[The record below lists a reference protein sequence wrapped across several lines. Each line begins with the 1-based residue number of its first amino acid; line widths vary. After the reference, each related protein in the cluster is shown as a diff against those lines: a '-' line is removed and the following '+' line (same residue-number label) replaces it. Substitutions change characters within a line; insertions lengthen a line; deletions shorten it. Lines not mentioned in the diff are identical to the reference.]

1 MTPRPPADGEYLRPR
16 RRPARVV
23 ALACFGALLAFLAPG
38 SAVSAGASFNAGIV
52 WAEATEG
59 VYAAN
64 VDGSGVR
71 QLVPRIADGHHDPA
85 WSPSGDR
92 LVFSTRV
99 SDSVELLMLRPA
111 AGTRRVLALKGRWR
125 WPRQGRNFSYVL
137 ESTWAP
143 DEQHLAVSDSR
154 NPVNSTIRIVSLRAG
169 RLLRPLTSPNDRL
182 ADSLP
187 AWSPD
192 GRTIAFVRQR
202 VKPNLV
208 YGPAAIFLIR
218 PDGRGLRRLARGT
231 SPSWSPDGRHL
242 VYAKGDGIYRIGAD
256 GSGRMRIA
264 GGLVGGRGSVLQP
277 RWSPDGRKILYV
289 TRPGGI
295 WIMDD
300 DGSDRVRV
308 IRRPVISGVGW
319 QPG

>member
-1 MTPRPPADGEYLRPR
+1 MTPRPAADGEYLRPR
-16 RRPARVV
+16 LRPARVV

-71 QLVPRIADGHHDPA
+71 ELVPSIADGHYDPA
-85 WSPSGDR
+85 WSPSADR
-92 LVFSTRV
+92 LVFSTRN

-111 AGTRRVLALKGRWR
+111 AGTRRALRLRGRWR
-125 WPRQGRNFSYVL
+125 WPRHGRNFSYVL

-143 DEQHLAVSDSR
+143 DEQHLAVSDFR
-154 NPVNSTIRIVSLRAG
+154 NPVDSSIRIVSLRAG
-169 RLLRPLTSPNDRL
+169 RLLRPLTSPGGRQ

-192 GRTIAFVRQR
+192 DRTIAFVRQR
-202 VKPNLV
+202 VTRNAL
-208 YGPAAIFLIR
+208 YGPGAIFLV
-218 PDGRGLRRLARGT
+218 GRDRSGLRRLARGT

-242 VYAKGDGIYRIGAD
+242 VYAKGDGIYRIEAD
-256 GSGRMRIA
+256 GDGRTRIA
-264 GGLVGGRGSVLQP
+264 GGLPGRGSVLQP

-289 TRPGGI
+289 TRAGGI
-295 WIMDD
+295 WIMDV
-300 DGSDRVRV
+300 DGGDRVRV
-308 IRRPVISGVGW
+308 IRRPGISGAAW
-319 QPG
+319 TPG